1 MEDESTTVLSG
12 FEPHAVPN
20 IHPMARGSMRASHRE
35 YWVSKWGRMVIAP
48 LAARVDSFQQVE
60 WKEKQVSRT

>member
-1 MEDESTTVLSG
+1 MLSE

-20 IHPMARGSMRASHRE
+20 MHPMARGSMQASHRE
-35 YWVSKWGRMVIAP
+35 YRVSKWGRMVIAP
-48 LAARVDSFQQVE
+48 LLAARVDSYQQVE